1 MQTLKREGIKM
12 ADLVNEHKIGVTKA
26 SEVEKD
32 VLQNFQGECSEVG
45 LYLAMARQADREGYP
60 EVSVSLEKIA
70 WEEAR
75 HAGQFAELNGLISA
89 STKENL
95 EKMLAGET
103 MANKGKKASA
113 TKAKEKGI
121 DPAHDF
127 FDESSRDEGR
137 HALALEGL
145 LRRYFK

>member
-1 MQTLKREGIKM
+1 M
-12 ADLVNEHKIGVTKA
+12 AELVNENKIGVTKA

-32 VLQNFQGECSEVG
+32 VQQNFEGECSEVG
-45 LYLAMARQADREGYP
+45 LYLAMARQAEREGYP
-60 EVSVSLEKIA
+60 EVATYLDKIA
-70 WEEAR
+70 WEEAN
-75 HAGQFAELNGLISA
+75 HAAQFAELNGLIST

-113 TKAKEKGI
+113 TKSKEKGI

-137 HALALEGL
+137 HARALEG
-145 LRRYFK
+145 